1 MRDIYLYGLIG
12 GGDWFSEGTTAS
24 DLVRQLRDCGGE
36 DVTLHINSEGGDAF
50 EAVAMTAA
58 IRGHQ
63 GTVRAVVE
71 GLAASAASVVM
82 TAAQECSIVEGSM
95 VMVHDPWSSVQG
107 GASEMRS
114 AADLLDKVRDSIADA
129 YARKTGMGRD
139 ECAALM
145 AEETWMSAEEAVAMG
160 FCDRVDA
167 SVTAVAMASRGAMAR
182 YRRCPAGVVEGEP
195 KAPDG
200 PCESGAKIP
209 AADSAGGTGAEAA
222 PVPAESA
229 GVVVLGG
236 SVYIV

>member
-1 MRDIYLYGLIG
+1 MRDVYIYGTIG
-12 GGDWFSEGTTAS
+12 NGGWYCDGNTSSWLLG
-24 DLVRQLRDCGGE
+24 QLRECGGE
-36 DVTLHINSEGGDAF
+36 DVTLHINSDGGDVF
-50 EAVAMTAA
+50 EAVAMQAA
-58 IRGHQ
+58 
-63 GTVRAVVE
+63 VRSHPGKVTAVVE
-71 GLAASAASVVM
+71 GLAASAATVVM
-82 TAAQECSIVEGSM
+82 AAAEECSIVDGSM
-95 VMVHDPWSSVQG
+95 VMVHDPWSVVQG
-107 GASEMRS
+107 GADEMRS
-114 AADLLDKVRDSIADA
+114 TADMLDKIRDSIADA

-160 FCDRVDA
+160 FCDRVDT

-195 KAPDG
+195 KAPG
-200 PCESGAKIP
+200 APCEAGAKIP
-209 AADSAGGTGAEAA
+209 AADSADGTGAEAA